1 MPKGNKPYRVQ
12 PIFQSLLARLLPDEF
27 LHDLQLIFTTR
38 LKSTGVVEN
47 ITIVSFENEFVIDMM
62 EATLQPRSSVM
73 ISRLQHEDACPT
85 SVEGSS

>member
-12 PIFQSLLARLLPDEF
+12 PIFQSLLARLSLDEF
-27 LHDLQLIFTTR
+27 LHDLQLRLTTR
-38 LKSTGVVEN
+38 LESAGVVEN
-47 ITIVSFENEFVIDMM
+47 IAIMSFENDFVIDMM

-73 ISRLQHEDACPT
+73 ISRPQYEDACPT